1 MNASALYKC
10 ILCGLGVVAAYG
22 QQTASCSLP
31 GAKNGDTV
39 VLRGEVFPT
48 GHDTFVRPVGC
59 EERVIL
65 VYGDDLSLGKSKIPV
80 RRDEAFKQ
88 YEEYLKAEQKPAGI
102 TDCKE
107 CWKYRVTAE
116 FLGKLDITDS
126 AGWKKD
132 PKSGKVTGVEG
143 FGHPLPFTRYR
154 LVIASIS
161 KVEAVERTLAPV
173 PRVELEHE
181 MRHAVVAD
189 APEKKL

>member
-1 MNASALYKC
+1 MNPTALYKC
-10 ILCGLGVVAAYG
+10 ILWGAWAVAAYG
-22 QQTASCSLP
+22 QQTASCPLA

-48 GHDTFVRPVGC
+48 GHDTFVRPAGC

-65 VYGDDLSLGKSKIPV
+65 VYGDDPSLGKSKIPV
-80 RRDEAFKQ
+80 TRDEAFKR
-88 YEEYLKAEQKPAGI
+88 YEEYLKAEQQPAGI

-116 FLGKLDITDS
+116 IHGRLDITES

-132 PKSGKVTGVEG
+132 PKSGRVTGVEG

-154 LVIASIS
+154 LVIAGIS
-161 KVEAVERTLAPV
+161 KVEAAERALAP
-173 PRVELEHE
+173 
-181 MRHAVVAD
+181 
-189 APEKKL
+189 APQAKE